1 MALSVESLLKS
12 SPVIQSPMAACTDL
26 PFRLVA
32 RERGLAFSF
41 LEMVS
46 AQALVRD
53 NEKTKRLLQSAP
65 EDRPLGAQ
73 LLGCDPAIMAEAAR
87 IIEDM
92 GFDWLDLNLGCP
104 VRKVTANGEGAALL
118 KEPDKAAVIFRA
130 VKRAVKKIPVTVK
143 TRKGFEDES
152 GNEAVAVA
160 VRAEAEGFAA
170 VTIHGRTQKQGY
182 SGRSD
187 YAAIGKVKA
196 AVKIP
201 VIGNGDVVGAE
212 DALRLKKES
221 GCDGVMI
228 GRGGLG
234 NPWIYKTLES
244 VMRGENAPPYVPGVA
259 ERRETLLKHLDYE
272 VRYCGERQAALNMRR
287 ITVWYTAGL
296 PSNKPLRAAVCRT
309 LDCAEIRRLIEDY
322 FSALPES
329 VPPPQAPLL
338 LGE

>member
-1 MALSVESLLKS
+1 MDRSVEELLKD

-26 PFRLVA
+26 PFRLIA

-53 NEKTKRLLQSAP
+53 NEKTRRLLQSTP
-65 EDRPLGAQ
+65 QDRPLGAQ

-118 KEPDKAAVIFRA
+118 KEPDKAAAVFRA
-130 VKRAVKKIPVTVK
+130 VKGAVKRIPVTVK

-152 GNEAVAVA
+152 GDEAVAVA
-160 VRAEAEGFAA
+160 KRAEAEGLSA

-182 SGRSD
+182 TGRAD

-201 VIGNGDVVGAE
+201 VIGNGDVVSAQ
-212 DALRLKKES
+212 DALRLKQES

-234 NPWIYKTLES
+234 NPWIYRTLEG
-244 VMRGENAPPYVPGVA
+244 VMRGEETPAYVPTVA
-259 ERRETLLKHLDYE
+259 ERRETLLKHLEYE
-272 VRYCGERQAALNMRR
+272 VQYCGERQAALNMRR

-296 PSNKPLRAAVCRT
+296 PNNKPLRAAVCRT
-309 LDCAEIRRLIEDY
+309 MDCGEIRRLIED
-322 FSALPES
+322 FFAALPET